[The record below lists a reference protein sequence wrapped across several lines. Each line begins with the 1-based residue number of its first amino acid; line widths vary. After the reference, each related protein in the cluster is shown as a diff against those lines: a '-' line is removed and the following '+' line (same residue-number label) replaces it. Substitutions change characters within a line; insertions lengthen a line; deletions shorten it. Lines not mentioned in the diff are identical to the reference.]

1 MRGFAAALALAGAAF
16 SLKAAIDDPNG
27 LSVAKAG
34 VDAASAVQRMSDL
47 LRSLGVENSVIRGAR
62 GGWKLALRTGVKI
75 GAAELLALAS
85 TMIEGAKTIRHL
97 SKGEI
102 GDAAFSAGIAVGG
115 AISMLPVFIQ
125 TGSMAGPIGIAIMT
139 AALIGQMVWQNA
151 KHIHEGEDDV
161 RKGLVLLGYK
171 PGHAD
176 ILSRRGKY
184 GSGEASGKGQM
195 QALMNWARSQG
206 ITADDLRAWVNGL
219 TREQVM
225 RLSKAVLHGIGVG
238 NGNLLYGPED
248 ARKLPPHIIPPG
260 TLAGSASFR
269 RQMAKDF
276 EADLVR
282 ADVPLPYSGGA
293 VI

>member
-1 MRGFAAALALAGAAF
+1 
-16 SLKAAIDDPNG
+16 
-27 LSVAKAG
+27 
-34 VDAASAVQRMSDL
+34 
-47 LRSLGVENSVIRGAR
+47 
-62 GGWKLALRTGVKI
+62 
-75 GAAELLALAS
+75 
-85 TMIEGAKTIRHL
+85 
-97 SKGEI
+97 
-102 GDAAFSAGIAVGG
+102 
-115 AISMLPVFIQ
+115 
-125 TGSMAGPIGIAIMT
+125 
-139 AALIGQMVWQNA
+139 MVWQNA

-184 GSGEASGKGQM
+184 GSGQASGKGQM